1 MSQKLQ
7 PVLAVLA
14 RYDNGE
20 TTTLPFRSAFVTSLI
35 GRTNE
40 GQ

>member
-7 PVLAVLA
+7 AVLAVLA
-14 RYDNGE
+14 RYDIGE
-20 TTTLPFRSAFVTSLI
+20 MPPPLLRGVTSLI

>member
-7 PVLAVLA
+7 AVLAVLA
-14 RYDNGE
+14 RYDIGE
-20 TTTLPFRSAFVTSLI
+20 MPPPLLRGGVTSLI

>member
-14 RYDNGE
+14 RYDIGE
-20 TTTLPFRSAFVTSLI
+20 MPPPLLEARA
-35 GRTNE
+35 
-40 GQ
+40 